1 MPTLAHLALLSVS
14 AGLLVASLL
23 AAILRD
29 QSTSPLMPRAVWGCR
44 IGAILTG
51 VALLV
56 WFGLDRG
63 SLMPLRDN
71 FDALVWLSLLA
82 TVFLS
87 YVQVRRPVRGLEYFI
102 TPLAVLLLAAAGL
115 FGTIWHHDY
124 RAQSLWHY
132 VHRFTAYSGVLSFLI
147 SAAAGVSYLLAQRRL
162 RTHRGG
168 TSLGSLERLSQF
180 MHLASTVGFGL
191 LTIGLVTGL
200 SRIFAGQSRLSP
212 HDPKIILA
220 GLAWLV
226 FAVVAHAPLSSR
238 LTGRRVAWLSIGG
251 FMLIVGVVIAL
262 QFV

>member
-14 AGLLVASLL
+14 AGLLIASLL
-23 AAILRD
+23 AAVLRD
-29 QSTSPLMPRAVWGCR
+29 HSTSRLMPRAVWVCR
-44 IGAILTG
+44 VGALLAG
-51 VALLV
+51 VVLLV
-56 WFGLDRG
+56 WFGLHRG

-71 FDALVWLSLLA
+71 FDALIWLSLLA
-82 TVFLS
+82 TLFLS

-102 TPLAVLLLAAAGL
+102 TPVAVLLLGAAGL

-132 VHRFTAYSGVLSFLI
+132 VHRFTAYTGVLSFVI
-147 SAAAGVSYLLAQRRL
+147 CAAAGVSYLLAQRRL
-162 RTHRGG
+162 RTRSVGP
-168 TSLGSLERLSQF
+168 SLGSLERLSHF
-180 MHLASTVGFGL
+180 MHLASTIGFGL

-200 SRIFAGQSRLSP
+200 SRLVVGESRISP

-226 FAVVAHAPLSSR
+226 FAVVAHAPLSQA